1 MGRPKKNPTAS
12 SGYVSKKI
20 QSLPGST
27 DILTS
32 ADALWDILLKRL
44 SRTARAYG
52 FNRVESPLLEESRL
66 FESAGAFSPGQAVA
80 VSDQAYGRPVVL
92 RPALLPSVLRAY
104 VQQKIYETSPV
115 SKWWYSGFTVAQK
128 EKSQAASD
136 FNFGFEVFGTFTH
149 LTEAQL
155 ISGVWELFQSL
166 GLKDLALEIN
176 SIGEEACQRV
186 YEEALAGYLSGK
198 KYELCDAC
206 SEHLKGRVLNVLRCE
221 NLDCQALTAEA
232 PTILDYLDPKSHKH
246 FTNILEAL
254 DEMGIPYQLNHL
266 YSGPEGH
273 SRTNFVIK
281 QKTKTGSLVLGEG
294 GYHDGVIQ
302 NICGKNF
309 CSFGFYGSLQKVYD
323 LLTASRVTVSREQSS
338 EVFLVPLGELAS
350 KKALRL
356 FRDLISSKISVYD
369 HFGDA
374 GVKNQLKAAQTF
386 KAPIALIMGQKE
398 AMDEMVIL
406 RDVKSGMQEVIS
418 YDKIVEEVK
427 KRLGK

>member
-1 MGRPKKNPTAS
+1 MT
-12 SGYVSKKI
+12 KKI
-20 QSLPGST
+20 QSLPGVA

-32 ADALWDILLKRL
+32 SDTLWDILLKRL

-52 FNRVESPLLEESRL
+52 FNRVEPPLVEDARL
-66 FESAGAFSPGQAVA
+66 FEAAGMVA
-80 VSDQAYGRPVVL
+80 QEKLLHISEQTFGRPVVV
-92 RPALLPSVLRAY
+92 RPALLPSILRAY
-104 VQQKIYETSPV
+104 AQQKIYETAPL
-115 SKWWYSGFTVAQK
+115 SKWWYSGFTAVQV
-128 EKSQAASD
+128 EKGHVGTD
-136 FNFGFEVFGTFTH
+136 FNFGFEVFGTFSH
-149 LTEAQL
+149 LAEAQL
-155 ISGVWELFQSL
+155 ISGVWEMLQSL
-166 GLKDLALEIN
+166 GLKDLTLEIN
-176 SIGEEACQRV
+176 SIGEDACQRV
-186 YEEALAGYLSGK
+186 YEEALASYLSGK
-198 KYELCDAC
+198 KYELCDSC
-206 SEHLKGRVLNVLRCE
+206 SEHLKGRVLNVFRCD
-221 NLDCQALTAEA
+221 NLDCQAIMAEA

-246 FTNILEAL
+246 FTNILEAM

-266 YSGPEGH
+266 YSGPDGYN
-273 SRTNFVIK
+273 RTNFVIK
-281 QKTKTGSLVLGEG
+281 YKTKVGTQVLGEG
-294 GYHDGVIQ
+294 GYHDGMLQ
-302 NICGKNF
+302 SICGKNL
-309 CSFGFYGSLQKVYD
+309 CAFGFSGSLQKIYD
-323 LLTASRVTVSREQSS
+323 LLSQSRVTVTREQSS

-356 FRDLISSKISVYD
+356 FKDLISSKISVYD